1 MINELLE
8 KREILGDIAV
18 ELYGDFWI
26 TNEEFWGSP
35 TERQMQEVTEQL
47 NDLGW
52 VDPVSD
58 EEIEIADKIMEM
70 LIKESKFEDP
80 RE

>member
-18 ELYGDFWI
+18 ELYGDLWI
-26 TNEEFWGSP
+26 TNDEFWGSP
-35 TERQMQEVTEQL
+35 TERDLREVNEQL
-47 NDLGW
+47 LNLGW
-52 VDPVSD
+52 EEEVDED
-58 EEIEIADKIMEM
+58 QIMIADMIMEM
-70 LIKESKFEDP
+70 LKKGGKFEDP

>member
-8 KREILGDIAV
+8 KRDILAEIAV

-26 TNEEFWGSP
+26 SNEEFWGST
-35 TERQMQEVTEQL
+35 TERQMLEVTEQL
-47 NDLGW
+47 QNLGW
-52 VDPVSD
+52 EEEVDED
-58 EEIEIADKIMEM
+58 QIMIADMIMEI
-70 LIKESKFEDP
+70 LKKNGKFGDP

>member
-26 TNEEFWGSP
+26 TNDEFWGSP

-70 LIKESKFEDP
+70 LIKEGKFEDP

>member
-8 KREILGDIAV
+8 KRDILADIAV

-26 TNEEFWGSP
+26 TEEEFWGST
-35 TERQMQEVTEQL
+35 TERQMLEVTEQL
-47 NDLGW
+47 ENLGW
-52 VDPVSD
+52 K
-58 EEIEIADKIMEM
+58 EEVNEDQIMIADMIMEM
-70 LIKESKFEDP
+70 LKKGGKFEDP

>member
-18 ELYGDFWI
+18 ELYGEFWI
-26 TNEEFWGSP
+26 TEEEFWGSS
-35 TERQMQEVTEQL
+35 TERELSEVTEQL
-47 NDLGW
+47 AELGW
-52 VDPVSD
+52 VDPISD
-58 EEIEIADKIMEM
+58 EEIEIADVIMEM
-70 LIKESKFEDP
+70 LIKEGKLKGP

>member
-8 KREILGDIAV
+8 KRKILGEIAA

-26 TNEEFWGSP
+26 TNDEFWGSP

-52 VDPVSD
+52 EEEVDED
-58 EEIEIADKIMEM
+58 QIMIADMIMEM
-70 LIKESKFEDP
+70 LKKGGKFEDP

>member
-26 TNEEFWGSP
+26 TNDEFWGSP
-35 TERQMQEVTEQL
+35 TERQMLEVTEQL
-47 NDLGW
+47 NELGW
-52 VDPVSD
+52 IDPVSD

-70 LIKESKFEDP
+70 LMKEGKFEDP
-80 RE
+80 CE

>member
-8 KREILGDIAV
+8 KRDILADIAV

-26 TNEEFWGSP
+26 SNEEFWGST
-35 TERQMQEVTEQL
+35 TERQMLEVTEQL
-47 NDLGW
+47 QNLGW
-52 VDPVSD
+52 EEEVDED
-58 EEIEIADKIMEM
+58 QIMIADMIMEI
-70 LIKESKFEDP
+70 LKKNGKFEDP

>member
-26 TNEEFWGSP
+26 TNDEFWGSP
-35 TERQMQEVTEQL
+35 TERDLQEVNEQL
-47 NDLGW
+47 LNLGW
-52 VDPVSD
+52 EEEVDED
-58 EEIEIADKIMEM
+58 QIMIADMIMEM
-70 LIKESKFEDP
+70 LKKGGKFRDP

>member
-8 KREILGDIAV
+8 KRDILGDIAV

-26 TNEEFWGSP
+26 TEEEFWGST
-35 TERQMQEVTEQL
+35 TEQQLQEVNEQL
-47 NDLGW
+47 LDLGW
-52 VDPVSD
+52 EDPATE
-58 EEIEIADKIMEM
+58 EEIAFADKIMEL
-70 LIKESKFEDP
+70 LIKEGKLRDP

>member
-8 KREILGDIAV
+8 KREILGEIAV
-18 ELYGDFWI
+18 ELYGDLWI

-52 VDPVSD
+52 E
-58 EEIEIADKIMEM
+58 EEIDEDQIMIADMIMEM
-70 LIKESKFEDP
+70 LKKGGKFEDP
-80 RE
+80 CE

>member
-8 KREILGDIAV
+8 KREILGEIAV
-18 ELYGDFWI
+18 ELYGDLWI

-52 VDPVSD
+52 E
-58 EEIEIADKIMEM
+58 EEIDEDQIMIADMIMEM
-70 LIKESKFEDP
+70 LKKGGKFEDP

>member
-8 KREILGDIAV
+8 KRDILADIAV

-26 TNEEFWGSP
+26 AEEEFWGSV
-35 TERQMQEVTEQL
+35 TEQQMLEVTEQL
-47 NDLGW
+47 QNLGW
-52 VDPVSD
+52 VEEVD
-58 EEIEIADKIMEM
+58 EDQIAMADIIMEM
-70 LIKESKFEDP
+70 LKKGGKFEDP

>member
-8 KREILGDIAV
+8 KRDILAEIAV

-26 TNEEFWGSP
+26 SNEEFWGST
-35 TERQMQEVTEQL
+35 TERQMLEVTEQL
-47 NDLGW
+47 QNLGW
-52 VDPVSD
+52 
-58 EEIEIADKIMEM
+58 EEEVNEDQIMIADMIMEI
-70 LIKESKFEDP
+70 LKKNGKFEDP

>member
-8 KREILGDIAV
+8 KREILGEIAV

-26 TNEEFWGSP
+26 TNDEFWGSP
-35 TERQMQEVTEQL
+35 TEQDLFEVSEQL
-47 NDLGW
+47 AELGW
-52 VDPVSD
+52 VEDVSD
-58 EEIEIADKIMEM
+58 EEIAFADKIIE
-70 LIKESKFEDP
+70 LLLKEGKLKDP

>member
-8 KREILGDIAV
+8 KRDILADIAV

-26 TNEEFWGSP
+26 TEKEFWGST
-35 TERQMQEVTEQL
+35 TERQMQEITEQL
-47 NDLGW
+47 QNLGW
-52 VDPVSD
+52 EEEVDED
-58 EEIEIADKIMEM
+58 QIMIADMIMEM
-70 LIKESKFEDP
+70 LKKNGKFEDP